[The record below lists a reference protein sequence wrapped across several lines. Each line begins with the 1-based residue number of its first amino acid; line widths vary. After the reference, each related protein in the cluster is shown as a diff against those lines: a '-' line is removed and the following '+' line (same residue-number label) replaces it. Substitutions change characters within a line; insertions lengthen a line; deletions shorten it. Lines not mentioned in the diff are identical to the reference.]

1 MREALVPTK
10 YFEKTTETLYGAN
23 KQQLNIQYK
32 LTNAKVCND
41 GVCYNTSF
49 LMVKNLSQNVILG
62 LPFIHLISPFKV
74 TSEGLISEYLGK
86 EILFPFTFPI
96 LVRDLNT
103 LKNKSVFLENQIANI
118 NIKQD
123 YLSFLKNDLHFERQ
137 EKHLEDPKLQQ
148 KIQTFKRKLES
159 EVCAS
164 FPNAFWNRKRHIVSL
179 PYNKEF
185 SERGI
190 PTKVRPIQMS
200 SSLLE
205 HCKKEIADLL
215 QKGLIRPSKSP
226 WSCPAFYVQKN
237 AEIERGVPRLVINYK
252 SLNDALQWI
261 RYPIP
266 NKSDLLKRLYNSN
279 IFSKFD
285 MKSGFWQ
292 IQIDE
297 KDRYKTAF
305 TVPFGQYKW
314 NVMPFGLKNAPSE
327 FQSIMNEIFNPYTEF
342 SIVYIDD
349 VLIYSD
355 NIDQHWK
362 HLDIFLQTAK
372 HQGLVVS
379 APKIVL
385 YQTKIRFLGHNIE
398 RGTILPIQRSLEFA
412 DKFPDVIKD
421 KTQLQRFLGCLNY
434 IANFCQQLRIICKP
448 LFQRLK
454 KNPAPW
460 TEEHTLAVKKI
471 KAQVKSLQCLV
482 ICHPT
487 APKIVETDASELGYG
502 GILKQVINNQE
513 CLVRYVSGVWNDTQ
527 QKYSTVKKE
536 ILAIVLTIQKFQDDL
551 INQKFVLKVD
561 C

>member
-1 MREALVPTK
+1 MIQKQKRKEEINRKEGINLTMNWPASSILTLSDNMGSPLAAKSGSRNGADLNCMREALVPTK

-74 TSEGLISEYLGK
+74 ISEGLISEYLGK

-103 LKNKSVFLENQIANI
+103 LKDK
-118 NIKQD
+118 
-123 YLSFLKNDLHFERQ
+123 
-137 EKHLEDPKLQQ
+137 
-148 KIQTFKRKLES
+148 
-159 EVCAS
+159 
-164 FPNAFWNRKRHIVSL
+164 KRHIVSL

-190 PTKVRPIQMS
+190 PTKARPIQMS

-205 HCKKEIADLL
+205 HYKKEIADLL

-305 TVPFGQYKW
+305 TVPFGQYEW
-314 NVMPFGLKNAPSE
+314 NAMPFGLKNAPSE

-385 YQTKIRFLGHNIE
+385 YQTKIRFLGHNIK

-527 QKYSTVKKE
+527 QKYSTVKKKSW
-536 ILAIVLTIQKFQDDL
+536 LLF
-551 INQKFVLKVD
+551 
-561 C
+561 